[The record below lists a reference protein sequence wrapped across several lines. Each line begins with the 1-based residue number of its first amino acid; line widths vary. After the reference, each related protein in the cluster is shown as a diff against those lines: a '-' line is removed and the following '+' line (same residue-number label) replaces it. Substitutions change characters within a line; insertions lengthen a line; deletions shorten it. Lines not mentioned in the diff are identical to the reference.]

1 MLQPH
6 VMPSLDRWAPYYGAP
21 MLMLGA
27 CGSNVPAYPRG
38 RDYFARW
45 VGDDYADMDLDA
57 ADLRCDLNGDIG
69 RDEAFATVVNLG
81 TIEHVWNAHNAWANA
96 LRMVRTG
103 GHLLTLSPVAGYV
116 NHGLHV
122 TSAPAIRAFVAKNG
136 FEIVADFTTKRPVG
150 DNLWLAAR
158 KLRHIAALA
167 DYEPAWQIYEDGRKV
182 GVR

>member
-6 VMPSLDRWAPYYGAP
+6 VMPSLDRWAPFYSGP

-27 CGSNVPAYPRG
+27 CGSNVPEYPRG

-45 VGDDYADMDLDA
+45 VGTDYADMDMDES
-57 ADLRCDLNGDIG
+57 DLRGDLNADIG
-69 RDEAFATVVNLG
+69 RDEAFATVINLG

-96 LRMVRTG
+96 LRMVRVG
-103 GHLLTLSPVAGYV
+103 GYFLSASPVAGYV

-136 FEIVADFTTKRPVG
+136 FGIVGDFTTKRPVG
-150 DNLWLAAR
+150 ENLWIAAR
-158 KLRHIAALA
+158 KQRHVSRLS
-167 DYEPAWQIYEDGRKV
+167 DFEPAWQIYEA
-182 GVR
+182 GVKKDVR